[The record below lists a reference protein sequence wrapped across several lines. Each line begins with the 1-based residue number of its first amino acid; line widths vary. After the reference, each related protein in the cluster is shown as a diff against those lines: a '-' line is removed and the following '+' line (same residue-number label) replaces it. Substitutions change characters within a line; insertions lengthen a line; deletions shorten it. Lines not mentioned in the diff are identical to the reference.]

1 MKRLVIVA
9 LAGILLIGV
18 AAVAIVLWA
27 GGGDAPAPS
36 APGAAPGQG
45 TGLAGAAGA
54 SGPSGP
60 AVPVQGAP
68 GPVPPRSEISPVNS
82 QVEIEVGSQPPK
94 MSKDPEERTEKLLE
108 VQERRREDGI
118 DQLNAREADRRK
130 RLGLPPVPSPTA
142 SPGGRPAPPIQQ

>member
-9 LAGILLIGV
+9 LVGILVIGV

-27 GGGDAPAPS
+27 GGGDRVAPTP
-36 APGAAPGQG
+36 PGAAPGPG
-45 TGLAGAAGA
+45 TGLAGATGT

-60 AVPVQGAP
+60 VVPLQGAP
-68 GPVPPRSEISPVNS
+68 GPVPPRSSIPPVNS

-94 MSKDPEERTEKLLE
+94 MPKDPEKSTEKLLE
-108 VQERRREDGI
+108 VQERRREDGM
-118 DQLNAREADRRK
+118 DQLNAREAARRQ

-142 SPGGRPAPPIQQ
+142 SPGGRPAPPIPQ